1 MIDNTNTNY
10 TNYYNYSSSDETDS
24 VFDDLSTITDI
35 SLSSN
40 YSLNKNPMEYQN
52 TLVPIDE
59 YSDYSSDNSSSS
71 NSSFKSRSMSDYD
84 CQLDENYRKKFIQ
97 TIISNNYANNIQN
110 INTKYYL
117 KPFNYVFY
125 KLCVLFGNLFMFLT
139 DWKTS
144 YRSNNMYNTFNCVES
159 SEFKVF
165 EEDNYYNIDG
175 INSMKSEKTYVV
187 KYNYSNSIF
196 EKVMLLS
203 FLWKNKLS
211 YQIMLDKKYFKWYN
225 KHLLKYLG
233 FISINSDDSH
243 FLYYYPLNYYF
254 DDIRNKTNKTLLIIH
269 ITDFIENDNSYF
281 YICRYLKC
289 PLMIMGLDNFSQ
301 KVVIDGVLVN
311 NDSLRYTNKLLYK
324 RLSFYPPIGKNKK
337 LDNSTNDYE
346 NSYVYRMEKLQSF
359 NRFQRVINN
368 LNHKSYFGNN
378 FRIFILMMPF
388 FYMWFSSCYFHYF
401 YKLVLAKQYLF
412 LSYIDHTLYF
422 FKHCMV

>member
-1 MIDNTNTNY
+1 MNNY
-10 TNYYNYSSSDETDS
+10 TNNYNYSSSDETDS

-35 SLSSN
+35 SMSSN
-40 YSLNKNPMEYQN
+40 YSINKNPIEYQS

-59 YSDYSSDNSSSS
+59 YSDYSSSS
-71 NSSFKSRSMSDYD
+71 NSSPTSSLESRSMSDYD

-254 DDIRNKTNKTLLIIH
+254 DDIRNKTNKTLLVIH

-301 KVVIDGVLVN
+301 KIVIDGVLVN
-311 NDSLRYTNKLLYK
+311 NDSLKHTNKLLYK
-324 RLSFYPPIGKNKK
+324 RLSFYPPIGENKK
-337 LDNSTNDYE
+337 LDNSTNYYE
-346 NSYVYRMEKLQSF
+346 NSYEYRMEKLQSF